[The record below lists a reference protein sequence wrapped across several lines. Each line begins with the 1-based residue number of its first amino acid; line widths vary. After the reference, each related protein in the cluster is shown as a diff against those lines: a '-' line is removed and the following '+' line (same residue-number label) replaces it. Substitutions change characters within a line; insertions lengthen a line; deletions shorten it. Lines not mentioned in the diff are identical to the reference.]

1 MKGTFITF
9 EGGEGSGKSTQARL
23 LATYLKERGQQ
34 VMLTREPGGT
44 EIGDAIREIILNP
57 AFSEMKNITELLL
70 LAASRAQHVEERIK
84 PALERG
90 VIVIC
95 DRFTESTL
103 AYQGYG
109 RGFDLKL
116 MRSLN
121 SLATGGVMPDLTIL
135 LDLPIEVG
143 LVRAKSLKKKES
155 EAGEGDRIE
164 QEDADFHRRLRK
176 GFLALADEAPERIK
190 LVTVSGNIEE
200 TRRAVISIVD
210 NFLKEHEVGRDKRAG
225 GGG

>member
-23 LATYLKERGQQ
+23 LAAYLKGHGHQI
-34 VMLTREPGGT
+34 VATREPGGT
-44 EIGDAIREIILNP
+44 EIGDAIRTIILNP
-57 AFSEMKNITELLL
+57 EFSEMKNITELLL

-90 VIVIC
+90 CVVIC
-95 DRFTESTL
+95 DRFTESTI

-121 SLATGGVMPDLTIL
+121 QLATGGVFPDLTIL

-143 LVRAKSLKKKES
+143 LVRAKALDKKE
-155 EAGEGDRIE
+155 AGAGKGDRIE
-164 QEDADFHRRLRK
+164 QEDDDFHQRLRK
-176 GFLALADEAPERIK
+176 GFIDLAEEEPERIK
-190 LVTVSGNIEE
+190 LLPVTGDIEE
-200 TRRAVISIVD
+200 THKVVVKIVD
-210 NFLKEHEVGRDKRAG
+210 EFLKNKSKDLKKPRDI
-225 GGG
+225 